1 MNLSNK
7 KFTKHEFDLL
17 NKNLNFCPRP
27 NQFNKSNFNKD
38 LQAFFR
44 RVKLKAHFRN
54 NQPYEPSEEDLFG
67 PPKDSTWTPKY
78 VNHTVETFI
87 AAASKD
93 FENFKGKKL
102 PNDNLNKMERRAL
115 SDLQKREDIIITKA
129 DKGGATVIIDVE
141 DYIREANSQLENTEF
156 YEKLNFNP
164 TEGYSNIVDN
174 RLDELTEE
182 GDLSEE
188 IAEGLKTDNPLMGK
202 FEEQFIYPAIRGLHR
217 LYLRYI
223 DDIFII
229 WTGTK
234 ERFKE
239 FVKELNLRHP
249 SIKFDYNIS
258 NKEVSFLDT
267 IVYIDKNNKLRTKL
281 YPENLKK
288 NIPFSQVLRAR
299 RICSEKADF
308 DQACEELRERF
319 IERGYHPDEVEE
331 QIKKTSS
338 VKPGNLSGTK
348 KTSKRIPFVV
358 TYNRTL
364 PPISKILRKHWN
376 ILQLDKNLQN
386 LFEEPPVI
394 AYRRCRNLQ
403 LS

>member
-17 NKNLNFCPRP
+17 NNNLNFCPRP

-38 LQAFFR
+38 LQAFFH

-67 PPKDSTWTPKY
+67 PPKDSIWTPKY

-188 IAEGLKTDNPLMGK
+188 IAEGLKTDNPRTPHFYLLPKIHKEGNPGRPVVSSIDSHTSK
-202 FEEQFIYPAIRGLHR
+202 ISKYVDYHIQPIIKVINPTSKIHR
-217 LYLRYI
+217 TLL
-223 DDIFII
+223 
-229 WTGTK
+229 K
-234 ERFKE
+234 
-239 FVKELNLRHP
+239 
-249 SIKFDYNIS
+249 
-258 NKEVSFLDT
+258 
-267 IVYIDKNNKLRTKL
+267 KLTKL
-281 YPENLKK
+281 VQFLKTH
-288 NIPFSQVLRAR
+288 I
-299 RICSEKADF
+299 
-308 DQACEELRERF
+308 
-319 IERGYHPDEVEE
+319 
-331 QIKKTSS
+331 
-338 VKPGNLSGTK
+338 
-348 KTSKRIPFVV
+348 
-358 TYNRTL
+358 
-364 PPISKILRKHWN
+364 
-376 ILQLDKNLQN
+376 
-386 LFEEPPVI
+386 
-394 AYRRCRNLQ
+394 
-403 LS
+403 

>member
-44 RVKLKAHFRN
+44 RVKFKAHFRN

-87 AAASKD
+87 AATSKD

-102 PNDNLNKMERRAL
+102 PNDNLNKMEHRAL

-188 IAEGLKTDNPLMGK
+188 IAEGLKMDNPRTPH
-202 FEEQFIYPAIRGLHR
+202 F
-217 LYLRYI
+217 YLLPKIHKEGNPGRPVVSSI
-223 DDIFII
+223 DS
-229 WTGTK
+229 
-234 ERFKE
+234 
-239 FVKELNLRHP
+239 H
-249 SIKFDYNIS
+249 
-258 NKEVSFLDT
+258 
-267 IVYIDKNNKLRTKL
+267 
-281 YPENLKK
+281 
-288 NIPFSQVLRAR
+288 
-299 RICSEKADF
+299 
-308 DQACEELRERF
+308 
-319 IERGYHPDEVEE
+319 
-331 QIKKTSS
+331 TS
-338 VKPGNLSGTK
+338 
-348 KTSKRIPFVV
+348 KTSKYVDYHIQPIAKEIKSYVQDTSDFIEKINQVGTVPENTYLVSMAVRSLYTNIP
-358 TYNRTL
+358 NEEGIEAL
-364 PPISKILRKHWN
+364 EESLDACQSKTTTTK
-376 ILQLDKNLQN
+376 
-386 LFEEPPVI
+386 
-394 AYRRCRNLQ
+394 
-403 LS
+403 LSQH